1 MYAFKKGTVKRV
13 LADLRKEMIGLC
25 SKKNPSKCRPSS
37 PSALVDLTI
46 EDIITEWSTRAPIFY
61 AFLVTAG
68 VPPRRADVDSVK
80 TLPSIAVAGS
90 VLLRERCKEMNALQ
104 HLISLIIK
112 FSPYQVNNPNFI
124 LF

>member
-1 MYAFKKGTVKRV
+1 
-13 LADLRKEMIGLC
+13 MIDLC

-46 EDIITEWSTRAPIFY
+46 EDISLEWSKRAPIFY

-68 VPPRRADVDSVK
+68 VPSRRADFASVK
-80 TLPSIAVAGS
+80 TLPSIVVAGS

-104 HLISLIIK
+104 HLISVIIK
-112 FSPYQVNNPNFI
+112 FSPYQVFI
-124 LF
+124 PIFLC